1 MTDRHTD
8 RESVPESFER
18 LPEGFGFNDAIQP
31 VFRRVSDETAAFGIV
46 VEAHHGNSMG
56 ICHGGVLMV
65 LADMTAA
72 SGVNLARGQLV
83 GSPTINLSIDFIEA
97 ARLGQWIEAR
107 SEEVSVKRRFGFC
120 SGAIYGTGRRIARFN
135 GTFYIP
141 DHEGMWKNGRTPA
154 SVLGEPPQ

>member
-1 MTDRHTD
+1 MTDKD
-8 RESVPESFER
+8 GEAVPDGFER

-31 VFRRVSDETAAFGIV
+31 VFRRVGMETAAFGLF
-46 VEAHHGNSMG
+46 VEAHHVNSMG

-72 SGVNLARGQLV
+72 SGVNLARGQLT

-97 ARLGQWIEAR
+97 ARVGEWIEAR

-120 SGAIYGTGRRIARFN
+120 SGAIYGNGRRVARFN

-154 SVLGEPPQ
+154 SVLGEPPAG